1 MTARA
6 GAGGGVGAVGMVLL
20 SCRLALAVEAMPAE
34 IRVLSNPAP
43 LPNTLVT
50 VRATPDTV
58 VDDQTVGAKPAAPG
72 QGAASTG
79 ETFRDEITLF
89 LRGLTTSRPAAVEVS
104 DDLVSTIRVVPGE
117 TGTTIVIF
125 VRQPVTYTVAVP
137 SASGEVAVALKGRQ
151 PPPGA
156 AVGRHGHRGARPPAT
171 PETEQIGIDAE
182 ELTYDKE
189 HNIVIARGG
198 VTITRGV
205 LTLRA
210 DEVRYDRNTGVAD
223 ASGHV
228 VVTDPDTTLQGDVGH
243 INMNDESG
251 WLEPGGADFSATG
264 YGLRSSR
271 LEKNLGPR
279 YHIENGVF
287 STCHCGG
294 VETESWSVGG
304 KTTDVKLNGL
314 GWVRGATFRV
324 KDVPVLWF
332 PVLTFPALTD
342 RATGFLMPR
351 IGYSAR
357 RGFQYE
363 QPFYWNISKSQDA
376 TVALDVETAA
386 RIGLLGEYRY
396 ALSDEAR
403 GSFAGGYWNESIR
416 TAKADEIIGSTG
428 PPPVN
433 RWLVL
438 GRANQPLSSDW
449 DMYFDAFAVSDDTL
463 LREIRNFSSTLDT
476 GLRLTSARLTKT
488 RLGVIDTW
496 DGGLV
501 MGESDY
507 YQDLIDPQE
516 LAPQRA
522 PYLAAED
529 SRPLLGSRLI
539 GQLAGQVTDYQRVDG
554 FDGFR
559 GNVSPRL
566 FLPFQVGSVLN
577 GSVSGQLYGT
587 MYELADNRQVGLVV
601 PTTSTTKTFRAVDDS
616 NVLPF
621 LDRTHFRGAG
631 EVRAQIGTEFDRVY
645 TFQHFGLEKIRHS
658 IEPDI
663 GYLYVPE
670 NDMQLYDVNI
680 CRDPSGSGAV
690 LPCREF
696 RFSSNAQR
704 QQSLVRSVFSRG
716 YLFDELDAINRR
728 NFVSY
733 GITTRILGRAAN
745 PADNAPPPQPTGDED
760 GSVTGTSATPA
771 VLSRELIRFGIRNG
785 FDPTRDIN
793 TNSHLADIDLGL
805 RVAPIDYLYFSYDSS
820 VNVSDGNLDAQNAA
834 LTITEPGWVAPP
846 HNAYQQ
852 ASSLSLIYRFVD
864 KNVNLRGTREDL
876 LFQEVGTQNVGGA
889 LYLRLGNYVGF
900 SFGALYDFSTTT
912 QTVNGKTT
920 SLGPH
925 FTLRDYL
932 LRFISPC
939 NCWAAEFGVS
949 DTFNPNERL
958 FRFSITLLG
967 LGSFGQAPVRRNYGG
982 VILPTLGAQRP
993 GAIGFPGESY
1003 F

>member
-1 MTARA
+1 MTARV
-6 GAGGGVGAVGMVLL
+6 GVGGGVGVLGVVLL
-20 SCRLALAVEAMPAE
+20 SCRLALAVEPMPAE
-34 IRVLSNPAP
+34 VRVLSNPAP

-50 VRATPDTV
+50 VRATPTTV

-89 LRGLTTSRPAAVEVS
+89 LRGLTITRPAAVDVS
-104 DDLVSTIRVVPGE
+104 DDLVSTVHIVPGE
-117 TGTTIVIF
+117 TGTTIVIY
-125 VRQPVTYTVAVP
+125 VRQPVTYTVATP

-156 AVGRHGHRGARPPAT
+156 PVGRHGSRGARPAPT
-171 PETEQIGIDAE
+171 PETQQIGIDAA

-210 DEVRYDRNTGVAD
+210 DEVRYDRNTGEAD

-243 INMNDESG
+243 LNMNDESG

-264 YGLRSSR
+264 YSLRSSR

-279 YHIENGVF
+279 YHIENGLF

-294 VETESWSVGG
+294 VETPSWSVGG
-304 KTTDVKLNGL
+304 ETTDVKLNGL
-314 GWVRGATFRV
+314 GWVHGATFRV

-332 PVLTFPALTD
+332 PVLTFPALSD
-342 RATGFLMPR
+342 RASGFLMPR
-351 IGYSAR
+351 FAYSAR

-363 QPFYWNISKSQDA
+363 QPFFWNISKSQDA

-386 RIGLLGEYRY
+386 RIGLLAEYRY

-403 GSFAGGYWNESIR
+403 GSFAGGAWNESIR
-416 TAKADEIIGSTG
+416 TAQADEIVGNTG

-463 LREIRNFSSTLDT
+463 LREIRNFSSSLDT

-501 MGESDY
+501 QGEADY

-522 PYLAAED
+522 PYLAAEE
-529 SRPLLGSRLI
+529 SRPLLGSPLI
-539 GQLAGQVTDYQRVDG
+539 GQLAGQVTDYQRVEG

-566 FLPFQVGSVLN
+566 FLPFQVGSALN
-577 GSVSGQLYGT
+577 GSVSGRLYGT
-587 MYELADNRQVGLVV
+587 MYELGDNRQVGLVV

-645 TFQHFGLEKIRHS
+645 TFEHFGLEKIRHS

-663 GYLYVPE
+663 RYLYVPE
-670 NDMQLYDVNI
+670 NDMQLFDVDI

-745 PADNAPPPQPTGDED
+745 PADNVPPPQPTGDED
-760 GSVTGTSATPA
+760 GSVTPPSATPA

-785 FDPTRDIN
+785 FDLDRDIN

-805 RVAPIDYLYFSYDSS
+805 RVAPIDYLYLSYDSS

-834 LTITEPGWVAPP
+834 LTLTEPGWVAPP
-846 HNAYQQ
+846 HNTYQQ

-864 KNVNLRGTREDL
+864 KNVNLRGTHDDL

-900 SFGALYDFSTTT
+900 SFGALYDFSSTT